1 MDPMAVIKPGVLEH
15 WFTEEERFFRL
26 PGHDCDWHCEG
37 VHVINSGTGAAGRNF
52 EIGQHSE
59 EDTEDLYPPDMH
71 GEDDMHRVRSASM
84 SSWLSLPQ
92 EY

>member
-1 MDPMAVIKPGVLEH
+1 
-15 WFTEEERFFRL
+15 
-26 PGHDCDWHCEG
+26 
-37 VHVINSGTGAAGRNF
+37 
-52 EIGQHSE
+52 
-59 EDTEDLYPPDMH
+59 MH